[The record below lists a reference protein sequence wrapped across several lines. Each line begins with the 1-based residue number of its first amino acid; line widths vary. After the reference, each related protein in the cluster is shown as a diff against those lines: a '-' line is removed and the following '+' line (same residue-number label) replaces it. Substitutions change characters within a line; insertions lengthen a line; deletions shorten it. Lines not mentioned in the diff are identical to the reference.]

1 MNAPTL
7 DTTDI
12 LIVGAG
18 PVGTALSLLLA
29 PRWRVTLLDAAPAD
43 QMPPE
48 RHFALAWSSREI
60 LDRLGLWRELEAS
73 ATPIERVQV
82 SERGRFG
89 QLHLDRRHLG
99 SPALGYRVSA
109 RELLQT
115 LRRQA
120 AKTPNLTLHTQVRAT
135 GYQDNNAD
143 LGLTAETPEGEARY
157 RGRLLLIADGG
168 GGLAAP
174 ESVQRRVYHQQALL
188 TEVTADRPHAGRA
201 FERFTDAGPLA
212 LLPLEQR
219 RYAVIWC
226 LDDAEAK
233 TRQALDDAA
242 FLDTLQQAFGDRA
255 GVFSAPGRRRCH
267 PLEQRI
273 VAEPVFSRGL
283 LMGNAAHTL
292 HPLAGQGF
300 NLSLRDAAALA
311 ERLGSAADPGDA
323 ALLHAYALE
332 RGGELGRIR
341 RFTDGLL
348 DLFARRDLPS
358 RGLRRLGLSLGEAL
372 PPFKRRLLRRASG
385 LYGLAQVYR

>member
-1 MNAPTL
+1 MTPPQTS
-7 DTTDI
+7 DI

-18 PVGTALSLLLA
+18 PVGTALGLLLA
-29 PRWRVTLLDAAPAD
+29 PRWRVTLLDAAPKD
-43 QMPPE
+43 QLPPE

-60 LDRLGLWRELEAS
+60 LDRLGLWRELTDE

-120 AKTPNLTLHTQVRAT
+120 AETPNLTLHPQVRAT
-135 GYQDNNAD
+135 GYKSDD
-143 LGLTAETPEGEARY
+143 TGLDLTAETPEGEARY

-174 ESVQRRVYHQQALL
+174 ELVQRRVYHQQALL
-188 TEVTADRPHAGRA
+188 TEVTADRPHTGRA

-212 LLPLEQR
+212 LLPLERR

-226 LDDAEAK
+226 LDDAAAK
-233 TRQALDDAA
+233 TYQTLDDSA
-242 FLDTLQQAFGDRA
+242 FLNTLQQAFGDRA
-255 GVFSAPGRRRCH
+255 GVFSAPAPRRCH

-273 VAEPVFSRGL
+273 VAEPAFPRGL

-311 ERLGSAADPGDA
+311 EHLQSAVDPGDEI
-323 ALLHAYALE
+323 LLHAYATE

-348 DLFARRDLPS
+348 DLFTRRDLPS
-358 RGLRRLGLSLGEAL
+358 RSLRGLGLSLGEAL